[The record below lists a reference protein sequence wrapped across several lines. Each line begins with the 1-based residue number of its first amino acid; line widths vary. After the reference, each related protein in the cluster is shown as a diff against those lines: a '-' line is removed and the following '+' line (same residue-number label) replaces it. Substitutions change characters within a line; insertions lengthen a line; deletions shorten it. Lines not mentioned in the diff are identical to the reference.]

1 MSSKKIRKLNEYFY
15 MTPEGEI
22 SKYKKYCIINDCKKL
37 SSYNYSGKKE
47 ILYCNE
53 HKLDKMVNI
62 RKGYKYCDKHNS
74 SYLKFC
80 KECEKFDC
88 LLCEETV
95 NKEHYFSKKHIDNF
109 NKDIT
114 IKTRSSIKK
123 KFIDIIIDFHIID
136 KDVFYKDL
144 YFKDKIKSFILK
156 HRNKDKNYKIN
167 LYKYNQSLKDDLTN
181 FWIEKFNINNMSE
194 IDNID
199 KLNLK
204 DFKNLKCFDFDN
216 LYGRERDIFDGT
228 PIDQEQINIISEGD
242 IEYDA
247 SQMKIIQNT
256 RLLIKLSECNLFSGG
271 NLLEFNKIPEIFF
284 NKKNLV
290 IIKNL
295 NDNKCFLWCY
305 IRKFLNPIEK
315 NVSRINK
322 KDIEISKELIDEY
335 NIDFEDVSLDEIN
348 DIENLLECNIHIF
361 GCNKNL
367 SAKKIIRKSLKN
379 YDKGLDLLI
388 IDGIN
393 HYIIT
398 KNINLFI
405 GDNSH
410 IVRTCR
416 NCLNVFYSESKY
428 NFHLEYCKNREAKKL
443 MPAYKKYMQFENLK
457 NCIKTNWVIHSDFE
471 CVIDPITKEHKF
483 ISGGYL
489 LECKNEKYNKNIQTF
504 FNLEEYTKNFYNE
517 LKYIEEIEE
526 KYLNNPIDYTNF
538 DQNKF
543 DNTLECKFCKCQFDD
558 DYNDRC
564 IILNE
569 IVDKEK
575 LLHIINNN
583 DFNVEVNNLARNY
596 YESLDD
602 LGRKR
607 IPYKQKFKIKID
619 ITELGAVYLILKK
632 KLEILLC
639 LKTLK
644 TLT

>member
-1 MSSKKIRKLNEYFY
+1 MNSKKITKLNEYFY
-15 MTPEGEI
+15 ITRGGEI
-22 SKYKKYCIINDCKKL
+22 LKYKKYCIINNCKKL

-47 ILYCNE
+47 ILHCNE

-62 RKGYKYCDKHNS
+62 RKGYSFCEKHNI

-88 LLCEETV
+88 LLCDETV
-95 NKEHYFSKKHIDNF
+95 NKEHYFSKQHIDNF
-109 NKDIT
+109 NKNIT
-114 IKTRSSIKK
+114 IKTRTSIKK

-144 YFKDKIKSFILK
+144 YFKDKVKSLILK
-156 HRNKDKNYKIN
+156 HRKKNKEYKISI
-167 LYKYNQSLKDDLTN
+167 YKYNQSVKDDLTN
-181 FWIEKFNINNMSE
+181 FWIEKFNIGNMNE

-199 KLNLK
+199 KLNFK
-204 DFKNLKCFDFDN
+204 NFKNLKCFDFDN
-216 LYGRERDIFDGT
+216 LYGRDRDVFDGT

-247 SQMKIIQNT
+247 SEMKTIQNT
-256 RLLIKLSECNLFSGG
+256 RLLIKLSECNIFSAG
-271 NLLEFNKIPEIFF
+271 NLSEFNKIPEIFF

-305 IRKFLNPIEK
+305 IRKHLNPIEK
-315 NVSRINK
+315 NISRINK
-322 KDIEISKELIDEY
+322 KDIEISKELIDEH

-379 YDKGLDLLI
+379 YDKDLDLLI

-393 HYIIT
+393 HYILI

-405 GDNSH
+405 GNNCH
-410 IVRTCR
+410 IVKTCR

-443 MPAYKKYMQFENLK
+443 MPSYKKYMFFENLK
-457 NCIKTNWVIHSDFE
+457 NCIKTNWIIHSDFE
-471 CVIDPITKEHKF
+471 CTIDPLTKEHTF
-483 ISGGYL
+483 ISGGYY
-489 LECKNEKYNKNIQTF
+489 LECKNNKYTKNIQTF
-504 FNLEEYTKNFYNE
+504 FNLEEYTKNLYNE

-538 DQNKF
+538 NEEEFENVLECEYCKCKF
-543 DNTLECKFCKCQFDD
+543 DDN
-558 DYNDRC
+558 YNDRC

-575 LLHIINNN
+575 LKYILDNN
-583 DFNVEVNNLARNY
+583 DYNEEVNNLARNY

-607 IPYKQKFKIKID
+607 IHYKQKFKHKR
-619 ITELGAVYLILKK
+619 
-632 KLEILLC
+632 
-639 LKTLK
+639 
-644 TLT
+644 